1 MLPTVVILCGGRGTR
16 LQEHTH
22 AIPKALVEIGGRPI
36 LWHVMQ
42 LYASQGFED
51 FVLCTGYLGEQVE
64 DFVPIFQNLVA
75 PQFIGQTQN
84 VFNQNS
90 VGSAGRFQSN
100 VNPVQLAANSNTNTI
115 VAIPG

>member
-1 MLPTVVILCGGRGTR
+1 MSAVRGGNAFYLPGYDFSKLDVSVNT
-16 LQEHTH
+16 Q
-22 AIPKALVEIGGRPI
+22 
-36 LWHVMQ
+36 
-42 LYASQGFED
+42 QG
-51 FVLCTGYLGEQVE
+51 
-64 DFVPIFQNLVA
+64 
-75 PQFIGQTQN
+75 IGQTQN

>member
-1 MLPTVVILCGGRGTR
+1 MTPRRTDMNSLTIQDLPVTEQLDRAAMSAVRGGV
-16 LQEHTH
+16 
-22 AIPKALVEIGGRPI
+22 ALLPG
-36 LWHVMQ
+36 LD
-42 LYASQGFED
+42 LSQ
-51 FVLCTGYLGEQVE
+51 Y
-64 DFVPIFQNLVA
+64 NLSTFNLSLSA